1 MSKVRY
7 FGHSLLWL
15 CTVSLV
21 VIAIFFTVTRIAIST
36 ASSYKVNVEQ
46 LLSHQL
52 GEQVTI
58 EDFSASYEGFKPQ
71 LKLDGVK
78 LIFADKNLPPLSI
91 GQIKVSF
98 DFSTILL
105 GRLTPGKIVLSD
117 TKLSIKRFQDG
128 HISIIGLQQSVEQ
141 ERVAGDF
148 SWLLDDGT
156 FEIINSH
163 LVWEDELKNLPDL
176 ELEHGNMLLQ
186 NRGASHTLSLQAVL
200 PELSEQ
206 PIKFIVSVTGDV
218 LSSSNWS
225 AEGYLKA
232 ERVNLLAIVKRLHIA
247 PFDVKN
253 GFSDLEIWT
262 SWKQAEVAQIK
273 GRISVENSS
282 VLYEKAVFEVK
293 ESSSW
298 FAWNKLSKGW
308 SLSLGDLS
316 FQIDDM
322 TQTKSQA
329 YVEYIPNDAND
340 FSTAFKSTGFNVNV
354 LASVLGQSAV
364 LDLTQKHTLQR
375 LNPKGRVEYVNAKL
389 RRFNDQ
395 YEWAVCGK
403 LREFSS
409 QAMDPIPET
418 SNISGSVCSTNA
430 EGWAQL
436 ATSSASIDLKELFS
450 EPFQLDDLQGLVTW
464 KKLDAGW
471 EINSDYLQINT
482 PHVQAKSRARMIL
495 AAGESKPFVDI
506 QINLDS
512 AQTQYVPLYLPL
524 NTFDKDVSSWL
535 KDAFKGGRLL
545 QGGLLMR
552 GEVNSFPYRD
562 KEGVFQFLADAEQV
576 DLHYADHWPD
586 VKAATAT
593 LEFKNQG
600 LTIRADKAT
609 IAGNDIT
616 SANVKLTDLA
626 ESSYL
631 EVTGH
636 IDDELAGLYEF
647 FKQSP
652 INDSVKALTQRTRV
666 EGPVSLDLD
675 LKIALKPGIE
685 SSVKARASLAQNKF
699 TLPDL
704 NLSLD
709 NLNGDIRYS
718 SDKGLTAKS
727 LRASFLNEATAISIE
742 NVKESTLISLVGD
755 VSMRSLEKKYPA
767 DIWQKV
773 SGKTSANLDILIPFR
788 ALSGSATT
796 TVKLKTNLMG
806 VEVDLPAPIGK
817 AKGVTHDLNIMASI
831 KPDALPVEFSYADKL
846 QGSFL
851 FKETVSD
858 GFLLDRGDVHVGKAK
873 ASLPKT
879 AGVQLSGVIP
889 TLDIALWKKALT
901 INQQTSSSSL
911 LNQLD
916 IKIGELRWNQT
927 TFNKLKIKGKHQQ
940 SAWLGQIDS
949 PVISGQYVLPDSF
962 GAGSAIKLNL
972 NTLKLPTLDAIEVN
986 NNATQLSPDDIP
998 DIDLSSQNLFIGES
1012 NLGVL
1017 ELQLRQKEKGLIIQK
1032 LSLNSSRDEF
1042 QANGAWEKDGASS
1055 RTGIN
1060 GKLISKSLGALIKD
1074 SGISS
1079 NVEGMPADIYFDLHW
1094 PGDPQSFSKKHLS
1107 GFADIKSEEGRLLDV
1122 EPGIG
1127 RIFGLLSLST
1137 LQRRLQLDFSDLVEK
1152 GLGFDKIKGR
1162 FVAVDGEVETN
1173 RFYLESP
1180 STRLDFDGSVSLAKE
1195 ELDQLITVT
1204 PKTTEGLP
1212 LAGVLAGGPLV
1223 GAAVFLAQK
1232 IAGKTVNK
1240 FAGYQYHVTGQW
1252 KDPEIKQLSQPG
1264 GKIFGFMGGVLSPVY
1279 DATIGQL
1286 PLNNTSAKEPST
1298 EHEKY

>member
-21 VIAIFFTVTRIAIST
+21 VIAIFFTVTRIAISK

-46 LLSHQL
+46 LISHQI

-128 HISIIGLQQSVEQ
+128 HISIIGLQQSAEQ

-186 NRGASHTLSLQAVL
+186 NSGASHTLSLQAVL

-206 PIKFIVSVTGDV
+206 PIKFIASVTGDV
-218 LSSSNWS
+218 LSSSNWG

-232 ERVNLLAIVKRLHIA
+232 ERVNLLAIVKRLNIA

-253 GFSDLEIWT
+253 GFADLEIWT
-262 SWKQAEVAQIK
+262 SWKQAEVSQIK

-282 VLYEKAVFEVK
+282 LLYEKAIFEVK

-322 TQTKSQA
+322 TQTKSKA

-354 LASVLGQSAV
+354 LAAVLGQSAV
-364 LDLTQKHTLQR
+364 LDLKQKNTLQR
-375 LNPKGRVEYVNAKL
+375 LNPKGRVEYVNVKL

-403 LREFSS
+403 LLAYSS
-409 QAMDPIPET
+409 QAIDSIPE
-418 SNISGSVCSTNA
+418 SNNISGSVCSTDEA
-430 EGWAQL
+430 GWAQL

-450 EPFQLDDLQGLVTW
+450 EPFQLDDLQGLVKW

-506 QINLDS
+506 QINLAS
-512 AQTQYVPLYLPL
+512 AQTQYVSLYLPL

-535 KDAFKGGRLL
+535 KDAFKGGRLV

-626 ESSYL
+626 QSSYL

-652 INDSVKALTQRTRV
+652 INDSVMALTQHSRV

-685 SSVKARASLAQNKF
+685 SSVKVRALLAQNKF

-709 NLNGDIRYS
+709 SLNGDIRYS
-718 SDKGLTAKS
+718 SDKGLTAKT
-727 LRASFLNEATAISIE
+727 LRASFLNEATAISIA
-742 NVKESTLISLVGD
+742 NVKESTLISLVAD

-817 AKGVTHDLNIMASI
+817 AKDVTHDLNIMASI
-831 KPDALPVEFSYADKL
+831 KPDVLPVEFSYADKV

-889 TLDIALWKKALT
+889 TLDIELWKKALT
-901 INQQTSSSSL
+901 VSQQTSSSSL

-916 IKIGELRWNQT
+916 IKIGVLRWNQT
-927 TFNKLKIKGKHQQ
+927 TFNKLQIKGKHQQ

-972 NTLKLPTLDAIEVN
+972 NKLKLPTLDSIEVN
-986 NNATQLSPDDIP
+986 NNATQLSPGDIP

-1017 ELQLRQKEKGLIIQK
+1017 DLQLRQKEKGLIIQK

-1042 QANGAWEKDGASS
+1042 QANGAWEKDGASY

-1060 GKLISKSLGALIKD
+1060 GKLISKSLGGLIKD

-1107 GFADIKSEEGRLLDV
+1107 GFADVKSEEGRLLDV

-1137 LQRRLQLDFSDLVEK
+1137 LQRRLQLDFSDLVKK

-1162 FVAVDGEVETN
+1162 FVATDGEVETN

-1180 STRLDFDGSVSLAKE
+1180 STRLDFDGRVSLAKE

-1212 LAGVLAGGPLV
+1212 LAGALAGGPLV
-1223 GAAVFLAQK
+1223 GAAVFLVQK

-1240 FAGYQYHVTGQW
+1240 FAGYQYHVTGPW
-1252 KDPEIKQLSQPG
+1252 KDPQIKQLSQPG
-1264 GKIFGFMGGVLSPVY
+1264 GNIFGFMGGVLSPVY

-1298 EHEKY
+1298 DHDK